1 MKKALAVL
9 LALTMLVSVASCS
22 DKDNSSVQK
31 TESSSQTVSSSES
44 EPSSQADKT
53 DTRPKYQQY
62 ASMTPEEITAKLTL
76 EQKADQM
83 VQPAVYNVTPEQMK
97 TNDYG

>member
-1 MKKALAVL
+1 MKKAVAFL
-9 LALTMLVSVASCS
+9 LALTMLITAASCS
-22 DKDNSSVQK
+22 DKNSSSDPQ
-31 TESSSQTVSSSES
+31 TETSSQAESSSQAET
-44 EPSSQADKT
+44 T

-97 TNDYG
+97 TNGYGSILAV